1 MSWQNKNI
9 LITGIS
15 GFVGPYLAEELL
27 KREANVFGLTRRRAD
42 GVRAKNLIDR
52 GIAENIHIL
61 EGDLTDI
68 TSLANALD
76 ESQPDIIFHLAS
88 QSYVPRSFQ
97 SPIETQEINCMGT
110 ANLLEAIRIK
120 DLDPIIVFAGSS
132 EEYGLVIISEK
143 QYQAIKEKHGIIF
156 PEPKEIPE
164 IPIKETNPLRPM
176 SPYGVS
182 KVYGDYLMRNY
193 YHSYGLKTVVSRA
206 FNHEGAG
213 RGRMF
218 VTSEITNQIM
228 KLKFGETNKI
238 VIGNVNTFR
247 DWSHVEDIVS
257 GYILLAEKG
266 RYGDVYNQGSMR
278 TNSVLSYILLSL
290 EEAGWEV
297 KKIETFN
304 NKKTVEKPTEIDTSE
319 TFGVKFEKT
328 KIDKL
333 LLNGEIEYNL
343 EDKGIIVDTDK
354 GKIIIEFDSKKFRLA
369 EVPILMSDTR
379 KIQNLGFRTRYSLKD
394 IIKDQLNY
402 FLKKENRF

>member
-1 MSWQNKNI
+1 
-9 LITGIS
+9 
-15 GFVGPYLAEELL
+15 
-27 KREANVFGLTRRRAD
+27 
-42 GVRAKNLIDR
+42 
-52 GIAENIHIL
+52 
-61 EGDLTDI
+61 
-68 TSLANALD
+68 
-76 ESQPDIIFHLAS
+76 
-88 QSYVPRSFQ
+88 
-97 SPIETQEINCMGT
+97 
-110 ANLLEAIRIK
+110 
-120 DLDPIIVFAGSS
+120 
-132 EEYGLVIISEK
+132 
-143 QYQAIKEKHGIIF
+143 
-156 PEPKEIPE
+156 
-164 IPIKETNPLRPM
+164 M

-333 LLNGEIEYNL
+333 LLNEEIEYNL

-379 KIQNLGFRTRYSLKD
+379 KIQNLGFRTRHSLKD